1 MGRLIGI
8 AIAAAATLS
17 IAFYFYISSGPTIPD
32 SSVLVLEV
40 GGVLPDAP
48 AVDTLDQLLADGIA
62 LPTLV
67 LQLDKA
73 AADAR
78 ISAVLLQVRP
88 LAAGFAQLQELR
100 QAIERTRASD
110 TRVIALLELA
120 SLNATR
126 ELYLASAADQVY
138 VTPGFLGPLT
148 GVAGS
153 FLLLGGVMEK
163 LGVLVE
169 YESVGEYKSAP
180 EMFASSEMSSFA
192 RENANDLLDGI
203 FSQIV
208 AGIAE
213 GRDLEPERVR
223 QLIDSAPSTGPEYVE
238 AELADGISDR
248 SEVLALAGFEDAE
261 EVSLETYWQVDPR
274 KLGIR
279 NGPAVALVFGHGT
292 IVPGEGGRSAGFA
305 ADRIARALDAAAQDG
320 EVRAIVLRVDSG
332 GGSAIAS
339 DQLWRA
345 IERARADK
353 PVVISMGNAAASGGY
368 YLASAADAIVAQPS
382 TLTGSIGVFVLR
394 PSFAGLYEK
403 LDIHAEVIARGA
415 YATLAGNTRPFTEAE
430 RVRTRA
436 FVRAIYD
443 DFVHRVATGRDML
456 HERVDE
462 LGRGRVW
469 LGSEALDRGL
479 VDELGGLHTAVER
492 AKLLAGIDPEVDAQR
507 HIFPGPRSI
516 GEQVRDL
523 MRGQLPALLWRQAI
537 PIRVPE
543 LLQALTLPELG
554 EIVLLPPFWLELD

>member
-180 EMFASSEMSSFA
+180 EMFANSEMSSFA

-203 FSQIV
+203 Y
-208 AGIAE
+208 G
-213 GRDLEPERVR
+213 G
-223 QLIDSAPSTGPEYVE
+223 GPEE
-238 AELADGISDR
+238 FFQI
-248 SEVLALAGFEDAE
+248 
-261 EVSLETYWQVDPR
+261 
-274 KLGIR
+274 
-279 NGPAVALVFGHGT
+279 
-292 IVPGEGGRSAGFA
+292 
-305 ADRIARALDAAAQDG
+305 
-320 EVRAIVLRVDSG
+320 LRD
-332 GGSAIAS
+332 
-339 DQLWRA
+339 WRA
-345 IERARADK
+345 KGD
-353 PVVISMGNAAASGGY
+353 
-368 YLASAADAIVAQPS
+368 L
-382 TLTGSIGVFVLR
+382 
-394 PSFAGLYEK
+394 
-403 LDIHAEVIARGA
+403 
-415 YATLAGNTRPFTEAE
+415 
-430 RVRTRA
+430 
-436 FVRAIYD
+436 
-443 DFVHRVATGRDML
+443 
-456 HERVDE
+456 
-462 LGRGRVW
+462 
-469 LGSEALDRGL
+469 RGL
-479 VDELGGLHTAVER
+479 ELV
-492 AKLLAGIDPEVDAQR
+492 
-507 HIFPGPRSI
+507 
-516 GEQVRDL
+516 
-523 MRGQLPALLWRQAI
+523 
-537 PIRVPE
+537 
-543 LLQALTLPELG
+543 
-554 EIVLLPPFWLELD
+554 

>member
-238 AELADGISDR
+238 AELADGIGDR

-436 FVRAIYD
+436 FVQAIYD
-443 DFVHRVATGRDML
+443 DFVHRVATGRDME

-469 LGSEALDRGL
+469 LGSDALDRGL